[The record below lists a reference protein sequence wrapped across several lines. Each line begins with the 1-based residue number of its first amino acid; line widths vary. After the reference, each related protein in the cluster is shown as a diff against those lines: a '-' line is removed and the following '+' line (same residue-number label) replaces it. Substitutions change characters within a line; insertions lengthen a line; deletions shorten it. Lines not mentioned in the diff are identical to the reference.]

1 MPAIIGQETDVD
13 QPETGFGAFYPKTDS
28 EAYYQDDNGIETQLT
43 NQNVSVTGARDT
55 PEAALANLLTV
66 LEGLGF
72 IVDNTTA
79 S

>member
-1 MPAIIGQETDVD
+1 MPLIIGQETSID
-13 QPETGFGAFYPKTDS
+13 QPPSGTGAIAPKEDGELYYKDDS
-28 EAYYQDDNGIETQLT
+28 DAETQLT
-43 NQNVSVTGARDT
+43 NQNVSVTGARDDL
-55 PEAALANLLTV
+55 EAALANLLTV